1 MLLIYVYKSFSTM
14 LEEEHQMGEC
24 LAFCEQ
30 LDLFWLHSYPLWFTC
45 TVIRKQVLNDHWLGE
60 TIWRICL
67 HINEIFIKCSVSALK
82 VFIVVL
88 RVKLLCIVIK
98 YYIKVVSHILQI
110 LKPHFY
116 SLIHFWK
123 VCFQF
128 SVSPWICRSFTV
140 SILMFYYVSQD
151 TCLLYFLYE
160 LSL

>member
-1 MLLIYVYKSFSTM
+1 MLFIYVYKSFSTM

-30 LDLFWLHSYPLWFTC
+30 LDLFWLPSCPLWFTC
-45 TVIRKQVLNDHWLGE
+45 TMIRKQVLNDHWLGE

-67 HINEIFIKCSVSALK
+67 YINEFFIKCSVSALK
-82 VFIVVL
+82 VFILVL
-88 RVKLLCIVIK
+88 RVKLLYIVISRV
-98 YYIKVVSHILQI
+98 IQI
-110 LKPHFY
+110 LKTCFY

-128 SVSPWICRSFTV
+128 SVSPWICTSFTV